1 MIVGMKDFFSMV
13 DFGLEIIK
21 SKLTFFFF
29 FWITSQFIKLRTTKG
44 TPILPTSYPNLANKL
59 SGYGEANHVYYTRS
73 LP

>member
-29 FWITSQFIKLRTTKG
+29 LITSQFIKLRRTTKG
-44 TPILPTSYPNLANKL
+44 TPILPNKL
-59 SGYGEANHVYYTRS
+59 SGYGEANHIYYTRS